1 MLCQV
6 HFYLQKVRKLGVFG
20 WRDKGRN
27 TTAAPGERGYAPH
40 IEVGEAREL
49 TEEDFQIDVF
59 VGEVQ
64 MISVFVLGFI
74 G

>member
-1 MLCQV
+1 M
-6 HFYLQKVRKLGVFG
+6 
-20 WRDKGRN
+20 KGQRVEHS
-27 TTAAPGERGYAPH
+27 TAPPGGRGYAPH

-64 MISVFVLGFI
+64 MISVFFLGFI